1 MHFERDALVMLKVLP
16 VFKHVTDAE
25 FECALALVSVERVEV
40 GVLGF
45 PHVAVFVEV
54 LLTATVGDLVPER
67 GVCGQPRFIPALKRE
82 AFSSY
87 FRKKRTAG
95 LVVWFQRDCS

>member
-67 GVCGQPRFIPALKRE
+67 GVCGQPLGQALPIPVTDRVG
-82 AFSSY
+82 SV
-87 FRKKRTAG
+87 R
-95 LVVWFQRDCS
+95 VCSLWPVAHR